1 MEFLFNN
8 IEEQFKGGG
17 GGRGSGGSRG
27 SSSRSTAS
35 STSGKGGG
43 TAGAGAVVGAA
54 VGAAAVG
61 GGAAAV
67 GGGAAAVGAAAVGA
81 VGASGTAVILPPPP
95 SVNSVLKSSND
106 RGDHKEYPTFNKPNP
121 NEEKFSKNL
130 REICLYM
137 VINIVF
143 GLIIIITWFMNIEIY
158 YKYIKQIF
166 DRDKTNLNDINY
178 YVESSGGFSHNLN
191 LVPLLIYINI
201 KNSFVKL
208 LLYFNK
214 NEKFDPIILISI
226 TVIFIILITFIAL
239 SSLGLNNI

>member
-1 MEFLFNN
+1 MGASGDERNRRN
-8 IEEQFKGGG
+8 AATEVCVRAEGVTGVTGVTGAGGILG
-17 GGRGSGGSRG
+17 TTG
-27 SSSRSTAS
+27 
-35 STSGKGGG
+35 TSGTSG
-43 TAGAGAVVGAA
+43 TAGTSGT
-54 VGAAAVG
+54 
-61 GGAAAV
+61 
-67 GGGAAAVGAAAVGA
+67 
-81 VGASGTAVILPPPP
+81 SGTAVAGAASTGAVIDAGAAGSVPYPPPP
-95 SVNSVLKSSND
+95 SVNSVLKPSND

-178 YVESSGGFSHNLN
+178 YVESSGGYSHNLN

-239 SSLGLNNI
+239 SSMGLNNI